1 MNVTGTPCARPAS
14 TAYRRRDSA
23 SPAASRSGGARPSI
37 TARNSA
43 CASAPSAPTTS
54 ISARTRAAST
64 GSLAARTAAA
74 RACALMLNSF
84 CVTASCRSLAS
95 RERSCITE
103 SSRLRSYSRALVS
116 AIAACAANS
125 ERISS
130 SRSVNP
136 RPAAAAEVL
145 LAAKMMPRTRSP
157 SRTGTPRKCD
167 ICGWA
172 DGQPSNLGSLRISAS
187 RSGLPSLSSTAS
199 IP

>member
-1 MNVTGTPCARPAS
+1 
-14 TAYRRRDSA
+14 
-23 SPAASRSGGARPSI
+23 
-37 TARNSA
+37 
-43 CASAPSAPTTS
+43 
-54 ISARTRAAST
+54 
-64 GSLAARTAAA
+64 
-74 RACALMLNSF
+74 MLNSF

-172 DGQPSNLGSLRISAS
+172 AGQPSNLGSLRISAR

-199 IP
+199 IPWRRGSGPIACHSAELIPSTTNSANESPSSGTPSAA